1 MAPMRK
7 GERFRGVLT
16 RRGIG
21 VVFGKVHGS
30 LEITAIVQGFGVE
43 DDQADT
49 PVEDVVVS

>member
-1 MAPMRK
+1 MEPMRK
-7 GERFRGVLT
+7 GEGSREVLT

-43 DDQADT
+43 DDQADI
-49 PVEDVVVS
+49 PVEDIVVL